1 MKRNLAKMLNIL
13 LKNDVLVQ
21 IRTAVRGKISELEAK
36 ELKLEKLLDS
46 KNPKTGILV
55 LDEEKSDLVMKKL
68 GNIQM
73 EKFIVRTFFVFSIRL
88 YIKKR
93 INPQCDQI

>member
-46 KNPKTGILV
+46 KKPKTGILV

-73 EKFIVRTFFVFSIRL
+73 EKFIVRTFFCIFDPFVH
-88 YIKKR
+88 
-93 INPQCDQI
+93 

>member
-46 KNPKTGILV
+46 KNPRTGILV

-73 EKFIVRTFFVFSIRL
+73 EKFIVRTFFCIFDPFVH
-88 YIKKR
+88 
-93 INPQCDQI
+93 

>member
-73 EKFIVRTFFVFSIRL
+73 EKFIVRTFFCIFDPFVH
-88 YIKKR
+88 
-93 INPQCDQI
+93 

>member
-1 MKRNLAKMLNIL
+1 MKRNLAKISKIM

-73 EKFIVRTFFVFSIRL
+73 EKFIVRTFFCIFDPFVH
-88 YIKKR
+88 
-93 INPQCDQI
+93 

>member
-73 EKFIVRTFFVFSIRL
+73 EKFIVRTFF
-88 YIKKR
+88 YIFD
-93 INPQCDQI
+93 PFVH

>member
-1 MKRNLAKMLNIL
+1 MLNIL

-73 EKFIVRTFFVFSIRL
+73 EKFIVRTFFCIFDPFVH
-88 YIKKR
+88 
-93 INPQCDQI
+93 